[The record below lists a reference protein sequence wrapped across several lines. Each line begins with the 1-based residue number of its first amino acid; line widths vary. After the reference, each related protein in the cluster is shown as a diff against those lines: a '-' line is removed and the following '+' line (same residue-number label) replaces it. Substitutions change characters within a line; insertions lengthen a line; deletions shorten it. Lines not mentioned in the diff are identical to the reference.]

1 MGEKDRKM
9 IRETYRG
16 NKKKR
21 PDFPGF
27 RASRRD
33 DLDVELG

>member
-1 MGEKDRKM
+1 MWKKDRKM
-9 IRETYRG
+9 IREAYRA

-21 PDFPGF
+21 PDFPVF